1 MIWYIMYNTMYIKF
15 IIKLQLRN
23 ISLDMC
29 PIKDQRKLL
38 INSSEGGE
46 YPVFGVQYHSPKVA
60 SPSAGMVLVV
70 YNTQHGLLFQ
80 G

>member
-1 MIWYIMYNTMYIKF
+1 MYNTMYSKY
-15 IIKLQLRN
+15 IIKLQLRK

-29 PIKDQRKLL
+29 QIKDHLKLL
-38 INSSEGGE
+38 ITSSEGGE

-60 SPSAGMVLVV
+60 SPSAGMVLAV

-80 G
+80 A